1 MKKNHE
7 NNIPVPGH
15 AFMAAGFTYS
25 DKKFFVFSSGFM
37 PVLCMITYQSRPENN
52 SLFLYVVSR
61 VISIDRVR
69 ELRYISDNQNKVV

>member
-1 MKKNHE
+1 MKTTSRFRDMPSWQRVLH
-7 NNIPVPGH
+7 IV
-15 AFMAAGFTYS
+15 T
-25 DKKFFVFSSGFM
+25 KKFLVFSSGFM
-37 PVLCMITYQSRPENN
+37 PVLCQLTYQNRPENN